1 MKKLKSYERTVY
13 KNYFLISKHGLNFIV
28 YTIHGFCYLTIEPL
42 YCPKHCPYLCELILP
57 TYIFF
62 VIYCPEILFVLNI
75 ISFWNYS
82 PTLSLVANY
91 YPILFFL
98 IKIVISVVE
107 LFYHL
112 ILVVK
117 YCVILSSLF

>member
-1 MKKLKSYERTVY
+1 MSVLFTKII
-13 KNYFLISKHGLNFIV
+13 FLFPNMVSTLLCILFTAFAILQLNLFIV
-28 YTIHGFCYLTIEPL
+28 LNIV
-42 YCPKHCPYLCELILP
+42 LIFVNLFFQL
-57 TYIFF
+57 IFFF

-98 IKIVISVVE
+98 IKIVITFVE
-107 LFYHL
+107 LFFHL